1 MGNGKFVGKEN
12 PVGKENVS
20 LYDILQVD
28 KNASE
33 EEIKKA
39 FRSLARKLHPDRNPD
54 KDAAEQFQQLQK
66 DYEAVLIDR
75 RRRYSLW
82 LGNGGYG

>member
-1 MGNGKFVGKEN
+1 MGNEKFVGKEN
-12 PVGKENVS
+12 PGGKENVS

-33 EEIKKA
+33 AQIKKA

-66 DYEAVLIDR
+66 DYEVLIDR
-75 RRRYSLW
+75 QRRSRIW
-82 LGNGGYG
+82 LGNAGYG